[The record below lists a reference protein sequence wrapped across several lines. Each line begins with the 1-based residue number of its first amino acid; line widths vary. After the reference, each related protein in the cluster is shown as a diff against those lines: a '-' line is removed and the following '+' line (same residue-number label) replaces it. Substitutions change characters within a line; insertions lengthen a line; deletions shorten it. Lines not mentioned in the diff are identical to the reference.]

1 MPTHSTP
8 FPEGSPANV
17 ANSGNGS
24 SQATRRSTEFYA
36 PALDGLRCFAV
47 LGVLFVHFSP
57 TLRGMMDT
65 GSWGVRLFFVL
76 SGFLITRSLL
86 QTRKH
91 VDAGQTS
98 IQSALRAF
106 FIRRIFRLWPV
117 YFFCLAIAY
126 AFNIELT
133 RQTIWWHLLMAT
145 NQYVFHMQSWSYTG
159 LLSHFW
165 TLAVEQQ
172 FYIFWPFVIL
182 FAPKRRMDLLLLAVL
197 IAGPFSRE
205 LILAMRWS
213 NLVTLYTPLACCLDF
228 FAIGGAVA
236 WGHDEGWLDRFA
248 STLRLRLLLMLAAGW
263 LLWGTLLL
271 KIDGR
276 YPAHWPVYDPLFQ
289 ALGFAALIVYL
300 LQRPEGLIG
309 RCLRFRAFVYLGEI
323 SYGIYII
330 HNFMH
335 RFGPSLLHHIWGI
348 NYFPNELAHVI
359 YYIALSITAAA
370 ASYHFFEKPV
380 RRWGRRLA

>member
-1 MPTHSTP
+1 MPTHSAPAPAGTTAPGAGTANTP
-8 FPEGSPANV
+8 SP
-17 ANSGNGS
+17 
-24 SQATRRSTEFYA
+24 ATRRSTEFYA

-47 LGVLFVHFSP
+47 LGVLVAHFSP
-57 TLRGMMDT
+57 TFGGLVET
-65 GSWGVRLFFVL
+65 GPWGVRLFFVL

-91 VDAGQTS
+91 VDAGQIS
-98 IQSALRAF
+98 IPSALRAF
-106 FIRRIFRLWPV
+106 FMRRIFRLWPV
-117 YFFCLAIAY
+117 YFLCLAVAY

-133 RQTIWWHLLMAT
+133 RQTIWWHLLMAS
-145 NQYVFHMQSWSYTG
+145 NQYVFHYQSWPG

-213 NLVTLYTPLACCLDF
+213 NLATLYTPLACCLDF

-248 STLRLRLLLMLAAGW
+248 STLHLRLLLVLATGW
-263 LLWGTLLL
+263 LLWGTFL
-271 KIDGR
+271 KYIDGH
-276 YPAHWPVYDPLFQ
+276 YPAHWLVYDPLFQ
-289 ALGFAALIVYL
+289 ALGFAVLIVYVL
-300 LQRPEGLIG
+300 HRPEGLTS
-309 RCLRFRAFVYLGEI
+309 RCLRFRAFVYIGEI
-323 SYGIYII
+323 SYGVYIF

-335 RFGPSLLHHIWGI
+335 RFGPSILRHTLGMS
-348 NYFPNELAHVI
+348 YFPDELTHVL
-359 YYIALSITAAA
+359 YYTVLSVAAA
-370 ASYHFFEKPV
+370 AVSYHFFEKPV